1 LLLLQAF
8 LGNNYT
14 LKLLIALSLL
24 AIIVSLV
31 ANKQKTYNGIIIG
44 AKMFLKLLP
53 TLINV
58 LILVSI
64 FLYLIPNDKLVQWMG
79 ENSGVEGF
87 AIAGVTGSLSLIPGF
102 IAFPLSSVLIKSG
115 VSYPV
120 LAMFITTL
128 LMVGIFTLPIE
139 KEFFGWRVSLIRN
152 GLSLIGAVV
161 CALLIG
167 LFY

>member
-1 LLLLQAF
+1 MQ
-8 LGNNYT
+8 
-14 LKLLIALSLL
+14 LLIVVS
-24 AIIVSLV
+24 IVSIAISFI
-31 ANKQKTYNGIIIG
+31 ANWRKTLDGFKRG
-44 AKMFLKLLP
+44 LFMFLKLLP

-58 LILVSI
+58 LILVSV
-64 FLYLIPNDKLVQWMG
+64 FLFLIPNEKLVDWMG
-79 ENSGVEGF
+79 ESSGVKGYV
-87 AIAGVTGSLSLIPGF
+87 IAGVTGSLSLIPGF

-139 KEFFGWRVSLIRN
+139 KQFFGWRVSLLRN
-152 GLSLIGAVV
+152 GLSLVGAVI

>member
-1 LLLLQAF
+1 MQ
-8 LGNNYT
+8 
-14 LKLLIALSLL
+14 LLIVISIISI
-24 AIIVSLV
+24 AISFV
-31 ANKQKTYNGIIIG
+31 ASWRKTIDGLKRG
-44 AKMFLKLLP
+44 LMMFLKLLP

-64 FLYLIPNDKLVQWMG
+64 FLYLVPNEKLVQWMG
-79 ENSGVEGF
+79 ESSGIEGYI
-87 AIAGVTGSLSLIPGF
+87 IAGVTGSLSLIPGF

-139 KEFFGWRVSLIRN
+139 QKFFGWRVSLMRN

>member
-1 LLLLQAF
+1 M
-8 LGNNYT
+8 NH
-14 LKLLIALSLL
+14 LIVISIIAIAISLL
-24 AIIVSLV
+24 A
-31 ANKQKTYNGIIIG
+31 NWQKTLDGLKRG
-44 AKMFLKLLP
+44 MMMFLELLP

-64 FLYLIPNDKLVQWMG
+64 FLFFVPNEKLVQWMG
-79 ENSGVEGF
+79 ESSGVEGYI
-87 AIAGVTGSLSLIPGF
+87 IAGVTGSLSLIPGF

-128 LMVGIFTLPIE
+128 LMVGILTLPIE
-139 KEFFGWRVSLIRN
+139 KQYFGWRVSLLRN
-152 GLSLIGAVV
+152 GLSLVGAVI
-161 CALLIG
+161 CALIIG

>member
-1 LLLLQAF
+1 MQ
-8 LGNNYT
+8 
-14 LKLLIALSLL
+14 LLIILSLISI
-24 AIIVSLV
+24 AVSFI
-31 ANKQKTYNGIIIG
+31 ASWQKTIDGLKRG
-44 AKMFLKLLP
+44 LMMFLKLLP

-64 FLYLIPNDKLVQWMG
+64 FLYLVPNEKLVQWMG
-79 ENSGVEGF
+79 ESSGFEGYV
-87 AIAGVTGSLSLIPGF
+87 IAGVTGSLSLIPGF

-139 KEFFGWRVSLIRN
+139 KQYFGWRVSLLRN
-152 GLSLIGAVV
+152 GLSLIGAVI

>member
-1 LLLLQAF
+1 MQ
-8 LGNNYT
+8 
-14 LKLLIALSLL
+14 LLIIISLL
-24 AIIVSLV
+24 SISISVI
-31 ANKQKTYNGIIIG
+31 ANRQKTLDGLKRG
-44 AKMFLKLLP
+44 LMMFLKLLP

-64 FLYLIPNDKLVQWMG
+64 FLYLIPNEQLVEWMG
-79 ENSGVEGF
+79 ESSGVKGYF
-87 AIAGVTGSLSLIPGF
+87 IAGITGSLSLIPGF
-102 IAFPLSSVLIKSG
+102 IAFPLASVLIKSG

-128 LMVGIFTLPIE
+128 LMVGFFTLPIE
-139 KEFFGWRVSLIRN
+139 KQYFGWRVSLLRN
-152 GLSLIGAVV
+152 GLSLVGAVI

>member
-1 LLLLQAF
+1 M
-8 LGNNYT
+8 
-14 LKLLIALSLL
+14 KLLIV
-24 AIIVSLV
+24 VSLV
-31 ANKQKTYNGIIIG
+31 AISISVIANRQKTLDGLKRG
-44 AKMFLKLLP
+44 LMMFLKLLP

-64 FLYLIPNDKLVQWMG
+64 FLYLIPNEKWVEWMD
-79 ENSGVEGF
+79 ESSGVEGYI
-87 AIAGVTGSLSLIPGF
+87 IAGVTGSLSLIPGF

-128 LMVGIFTLPIE
+128 LMVGVFTLPIE
-139 KEFFGWRVSLIRN
+139 KQYFGWRVSLLRN
-152 GLSLIGAVV
+152 GLSLVGAVI
-161 CALLIG
+161 CALIIG

>member
-1 LLLLQAF
+1 M
-8 LGNNYT
+8 
-14 LKLLIALSLL
+14 KLLIIISL
-24 AIIVSLV
+24 ISIVVSTIASWSRTVEGL
-31 ANKQKTYNGIIIG
+31 KRGLM
-44 AKMFLKLLP
+44 MFIKLLP

-64 FLYLIPNDKLVQWMG
+64 FFYLVPNEKLVQWMG
-79 ENSGVEGF
+79 ESSGVEGYI
-87 AIAGVTGSLSLIPGF
+87 IAGITGSLSLIPGF

-139 KEFFGWRVSLIRN
+139 KEFFGWRISIIRN
-152 GLSLIGAVV
+152 GLSVVGAVI
-161 CALLIG
+161 CALIIG

>member
-1 LLLLQAF
+1 M
-8 LGNNYT
+8 
-14 LKLLIALSLL
+14 KLLIVISFVAIAISLL
-24 AIIVSLV
+24 ASWR
-31 ANKQKTYNGIIIG
+31 KTLDGLELG
-44 AKMFLKLLP
+44 LMMFLKLLP

-64 FLYLIPNDKLVQWMG
+64 SLYLIPNEKMVEWMG
-79 ENSGVEGF
+79 ESSGIEGYV
-87 AIAGVTGSLSLIPGF
+87 IAGITGSISLIPGF

-139 KEFFGWRVSLIRN
+139 KQYFGWRVSLLRN
-152 GLSLIGAVV
+152 GLSLAGAII
-161 CALLIG
+161 CALIIG